1 MKTNDN
7 SFDDFEDDFG
17 DQDLSKLTVG
27 DKKTL
32 AAINKVIAENT
43 DNRTKTVGDRILV
56 WDSSRLTNAETGERV
71 EDDKEETALTIYPS
85 IVIEDRL
92 RIEAKLSTLA
102 GEFTKVLDLKVWN
115 KKLNKV
121 YLTSSD
127 FVKLV

>member
-32 AAINKVIAENT
+32 AAIDKVIAENS
-43 DNRTKTVGDRILV
+43 DPRTKTVGDRVLV
-56 WDSSRLTNAETGERV
+56 WDTSRLTDYETGERA
-71 EDDKEETALTIYPS
+71 DDFEEKIVSKYWS
-85 IVIEDRL
+85 IVIADGQKH
-92 RIEAKLSTLA
+92 EAKLSTLA
-102 GEFTKVLDLKVWN
+102 GDFTKVLDLRIWN
-115 KKLNKV
+115 KILNKV